1 MNRDNGYELPP
12 IYGDVLS
19 RGFHH
24 PKSRTTP
31 SYNNHT
37 TPSLDKDSATESKA
51 WNLVKFLDP
60 EREASERFKIQ
71 PPGYST
77 VCQMTSNSRL
87 MLKHL

>member
-12 IYGDVLS
+12 IYGMFCHVVFITLN
-19 RGFHH
+19 HVT
-24 PKSRTTP
+24 K
-31 SYNNHT
+31 HT

-60 EREASERFKIQ
+60 EKEALEHFKIQ